1 MMIVEIQ
8 DSLIWGIVI
17 AFLVGLVGL
26 YGYFKL
32 RTFVETRSKT
42 ADAAQSELLEYYEK
56 ELIDMKI
63 RLDAIEM
70 ERNEGSSTE
79 KRQFTEKPA
88 QKPADTAAPKA
99 PEVVVPE
106 AAAPAV
112 KQVVADKAPK
122 VVATSVN
129 PVDHVLQL
137 ITNTAMTSR
146 DIQITLKKSRE
157 HTSRLLKRLYEEGYV
172 HRNTESRPYTYSISE
187 KGKAKISNIT
197 KSSENPRSVK

>member
-88 QKPADTAAPKA
+88 QKPADAAAPKA

-146 DIQITLKKSRE
+146 DIQIPNTPVSYTHLTLP
-157 HTSRLLKRLYEEGYV
+157 T
-172 HRNTESRPYTYSISE
+172 
-187 KGKAKISNIT
+187 KA
-197 KSSENPRSVK
+197 